1 MAQHCLDQLC
11 RCTGAHLQPQ
21 HLRNLRSPHL
31 HREFQASM
39 GYMRTY
45 QRRGEGRGKGTRE
58 RGGKREKEKGGRGRG
73 GRQQACSMFGQALS
87 PVTVQHLFCKLSM
100 QRSPLGSRC
109 LSGWAYCF
117 HPGWASPIGLNINT
131 SQYFSSVWVSKR
143 CLACLL
149 ESCTQAPVCLEGNP
163 IYTSPICFHLTHQNT
178 VLWKPLGIQVL
189 QQFFSMD
196 LLKNSP
202 YIS

>member
-1 MAQHCLDQLC
+1 
-11 RCTGAHLQPQ
+11 
-21 HLRNLRSPHL
+21 
-31 HREFQASM
+31 
-39 GYMRTY
+39 
-45 QRRGEGRGKGTRE
+45 
-58 RGGKREKEKGGRGRG
+58 
-73 GRQQACSMFGQALS
+73 
-87 PVTVQHLFCKLSM
+87 M

-149 ESCTQAPVCLEGNP
+149 ESCTQVPVCLEGNP
-163 IYTSPICFHLTHQNT
+163 IYTSLICFHLTHQNT

-202 YIS
+202 YISYKDYVLFVPKVKKNLNLKDKKKKKCLASYLQLQVHRVPEGSILASPAMFLNTSSKHSGHAHLYFRWDIKHQRSGNHGDQTAHNRSP